1 MSYILVLCT
10 TENQKQARVIGTE
23 LVREE
28 LAACVNIIPK
38 MTSIYRWEGKLMED
52 EESILI
58 IKTQGGLF
66 EKVKN
71 RITELHTYDLP
82 EIVAFNITNAN
93 KSYLNWIDKETIK
106 PF

>member
-1 MSYILVLCT
+1 MVFPKYRKEMKGLPWGIFFNEYGSNSYDSVALETRIV
-10 TENQKQARVIGTE
+10 E
-23 LVREE
+23 
-28 LAACVNIIPK
+28 
-38 MTSIYRWEGKLMED
+38 LMED